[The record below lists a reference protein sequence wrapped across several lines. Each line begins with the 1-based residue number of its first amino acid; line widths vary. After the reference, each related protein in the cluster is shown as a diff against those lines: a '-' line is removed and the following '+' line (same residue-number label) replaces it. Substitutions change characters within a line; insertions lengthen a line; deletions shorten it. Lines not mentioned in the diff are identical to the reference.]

1 MDLKDLHIPEII
13 ASGKIH
19 GEDFTVENAK
29 IKAGILTL
37 RQGEDFFADR
47 EVMIFLFLGK
57 DEKPDGRTFHVSR
70 ESNVGAP
77 HIHMKWKE
85 KNGKVPETEMFIKDY
100 AMRLELGTREGGKL
114 PGRIYLALPDTSKSF
129 VAGRFDAEIK

>member
-29 IKAGILTL
+29 INAGILTL

-57 DEKPDGRTFHVSR
+57 DEKPGGKTFHISK
-70 ESNVGAP
+70 ESNVSVP

-85 KNGKVPETEMFIKDY
+85 KNKNVPKTQIFIKDY
-100 AMRLELGTREGGKL
+100 VMRLELGTREGRKL
-114 PGRIYLALPDTSKSF
+114 PGKIYLALPDTLKSF
-129 VAGRFDAEIK
+129 VAGRFVAEFK

>member
-29 IKAGILTL
+29 INAGILTL
-37 RQGEDFFADR
+37 RQGEDFFADH
-47 EVMIFLFLGK
+47 EVMIFLFLREG
-57 DEKPDGRTFHVSR
+57 EKPDGRTFHVSK
-70 ESNVGAP
+70 ENNVSVP

-85 KNGKVPETEMFIKDY
+85 KNENIPETETFVKDY
-100 AMRLELGTREGGKL
+100 VMRLELGAREGGKL
-114 PGRIYLALPDTSKSF
+114 PGRIYLALPDTLKSF
-129 VAGRFDAEIK
+129 VAGRFDAEMK